1 MADVTTVFAAKDE
14 SFATT
19 VDKLSGRLQGFQSE
33 TQSFT
38 SKVGEMAKGFA
49 AFVGPIAAVGA
60 AFLGARSVVDSF
72 RAAIDL
78 GGRLDDLTRRTGMA
92 AGEILV
98 LQEAF
103 KLGGSSADAVAPA
116 IDRLRKA
123 IVAAGDGSGE
133 QAIAFAKLGINME
146 EIKNATP
153 TQQLEMVA
161 SALNKV
167 SSDTERSA
175 FAMQIFGRS
184 GGELLPVLRNFGVEV
199 DKARGYLGSLPDVM
213 TKGSEALA
221 DLGDNFTA
229 IGNKVNQFVAG
240 ALIEIA
246 PTINKATEALAKMD
260 FAAMGQNLMQ
270 ALQRVYDFFVGL
282 WQRPAQVFGLLGDYL
297 NATFRQAGDS
307 LLSAF
312 LTAGNALFDLLK
324 NIVNSGA
331 FTQLG
336 NVLANAFWM
345 AVSKFNLAMFD
356 AIESVVEFFGRLWN
370 SVTSQGVQG
379 LATKLLDVV
388 GFFASDFMQAMTN
401 PAAFIANKLAS
412 ALTGAT
418 KNASEEYRFAFDNAT
433 GSYIEKAR
441 AGLEA
446 VADGSGKRLEQSAS
460 AFGSLIVDAATK
472 TAANAKIVEVNLF
485 GGAQAVAAVNEKVAA
500 IAEAGVKFRLPL
512 QDSVEPAEKIGKAIA
527 TLPESGKSLKEV
539 MAEAFPLATAIKTE
553 AQAMA
558 RQGQLFASSINQAKI
573 DAEVTA
579 NVFAGLSDRMNK
591 AVNGTSAMLDKMRE
605 AFSFGR
611 QTTRE
616 FYDSARAAGMNIN
629 QATRAAADYTS
640 RRNQADND
648 LMSYH
653 NKLRIAEN
661 TKDRLLARAQDLEQR
676 GYASTAFKLRLRAES
691 QYTNKLEELR
701 PDLEKA
707 TENAK
712 RLMEEGGGAIKGSA
726 APVGQGG
733 KDAGTDMKDGGAA
746 AGKSIEDAADALKN
760 VVDNINQQLALE
772 KTLFLCKEFLKSIDE
787 KLPQHALT

>member
-14 SFATT
+14 SFAKT
-19 VDKLSGRLQGFQSE
+19 VNNLQNRLTGFQSQ
-33 TQSFT
+33 TSSF
-38 SKVGEMAKGFA
+38 SEKVGAMAGAFA
-49 AFVGPIAAVGA
+49 RFAGPIAAMGA
-60 AFLGARSVVDSF
+60 AFLGARGAVDSF

-78 GGRLDDLTRRTGMA
+78 GGRLDDLTRRTGMT

-103 KLGGSSADAVAPA
+103 ELGGSSADAAAPA
-116 IDRLRKA
+116 IDSLRKA
-123 IVAAGDGSGE
+123 IVAAGDRSGA

-175 FAMQIFGRS
+175 LAMKIFKGN

-199 DKARGYLGSLPDVM
+199 DKARGYLGSLPDAM

-221 DLGDNFTA
+221 DLGDNFTN
-229 IGNKVNQFVAG
+229 IGKKVNQFVAG

-260 FAAMGQNLMQ
+260 FAAMGQKLMQ
-270 ALQRVYDFFVGL
+270 TLQRVYDFFVGL
-282 WQRPAQVFGLLGDYL
+282 WQNPGAIFGTYVSFL
-297 NATFRQAGDS
+297 NAFYRQLGDS

-331 FTQLG
+331 FTQLS

-345 AVSKFNLAMFD
+345 AASKFNLAMFD

-388 GFFASDFMQAMTN
+388 RFFASDFMQAMTN

-418 KNASEEYRFAFDNAT
+418 KSASEEYRFAFDNAT
-433 GSYIEKAR
+433 GSYIAKAR

-446 VADGSGKRLEQSAS
+446 VAEGSGKRLEQSAS

-485 GGAQAVAAVNEKVAA
+485 GGAQAVAAVNEKVVA
-500 IAEAGVKFRLPL
+500 IAEAGAKFREPL
-512 QDSVEPAEKIGKAIA
+512 QESTELSEQIKEDIV
-527 TLPESGKSLKEV
+527 TLPKSGLTLKE
-539 MAEAFPLATAIKTE
+539 ALSKSFPLAAMIKDE
-553 AQAMA
+553 ARAMA
-558 RQGQLFASSINQAKI
+558 QQGQLFASSIKDAKI
-573 DAEVTA
+573 DAKATSDL
-579 NVFAGLSDRMNK
+579 FTGLSDRMNK
-591 AVNGTSAMLDKMRE
+591 AVNATSAMLDKMRE

-616 FYDSARAAGMNIN
+616 FYDSAKASGMNIN
-629 QATRAAADYTS
+629 QAMKAAADYTS

-648 LMSYH
+648 LMNYH
-653 NKLRIAEN
+653 TKLRIAADAKE
-661 TKDRLLARAQDLEQR
+661 RLLARAQDLEQR
-676 GYASTAFKLRLRAES
+676 GYNNTAFRLRLRAES
-691 QYTNKLEELR
+691 EYAEKLATLR
-701 PDLEKA
+701 PEIEKA

-712 RLMEEGGGAIKGSA
+712 RLMEEGGEAVKDSA
-726 APVGQGG
+726 EPVG
-733 KDAGTDMKDGGAA
+733 KGGAA
-746 AGKSIEDAADALKN
+746 AGSDMEDGGSAAGQALTDAADALKG

-772 KTLFLCKEFLKSIDE
+772 KTLQLCKEFLQSIDE
-787 KLPQHALT
+787 KLPQHALV